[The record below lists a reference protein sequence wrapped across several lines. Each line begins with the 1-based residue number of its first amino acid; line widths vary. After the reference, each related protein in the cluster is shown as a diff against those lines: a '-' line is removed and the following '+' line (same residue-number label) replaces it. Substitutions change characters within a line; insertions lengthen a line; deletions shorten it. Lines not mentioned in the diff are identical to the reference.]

1 MGIPGF
7 HSQGHVMVE
16 MTASSAFIMFNLFLL
31 EGQQKGERDDEEK

>member
-1 MGIPGF
+1 
-7 HSQGHVMVE
+7 MVE